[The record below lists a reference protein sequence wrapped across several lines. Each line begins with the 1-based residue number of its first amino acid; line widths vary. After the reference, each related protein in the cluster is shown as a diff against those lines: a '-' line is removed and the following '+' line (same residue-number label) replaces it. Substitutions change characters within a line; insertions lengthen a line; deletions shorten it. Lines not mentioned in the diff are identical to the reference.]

1 MSTIIAEQEVAGII
15 AEPEAEDVTQKES
28 LQIQG
33 IDYVE
38 FYVGNAT
45 QATHFYRHAFGL
57 TPIAYSGLETGA
69 HDHVSCV
76 VEQRKVRMI
85 FTSALN
91 PESPVAAHVNLH
103 GDGVKDIAFK
113 VKDATQA
120 FAYAVKRGAQPVME
134 PTVLENE
141 KGYVIKATIGSF
153 GDTVHSFIE
162 RNNYTG
168 TFLPNFAGLNDLA
181 PIPATYLAATDHL
194 AISVQQGSLDRWTDF
209 YKEALG
215 FRQTDE
221 RDIITENSALNSKV
235 VQNSTGLIK
244 LVLMEP
250 APGKRKSQIEE
261 YLDFYRGAGTQ
272 HVAMLSSNIFKS
284 VAALRATGISFLQ
297 APDSYY
303 DMLEDRIGK
312 IDEDMKA
319 LRELHILVDRDEWG
333 YLMQVFTKPV
343 QSRPTVF
350 MEIIQRVGARGF
362 GGGNVLA
369 LFKAMEREQAL
380 RGNL

>member
-1 MSTIIAEQEVAGII
+1 MSTIIAEQEVTGII
-15 AEPEAEDVTQKES
+15 AEPEGEGLPQKES

-33 IDYVE
+33 IDYIE

-45 QATHFYRHAFGL
+45 QATHFYRNTFGL
-57 TPIAYSGLETGA
+57 TPTAYSGLETGA
-69 HDHVSCV
+69 HEDVSYV
-76 VEQRKVRMI
+76 VEQRKVRLI

-91 PESPVAAHVNLH
+91 PESPVAAHVNQH

-113 VKDATQA
+113 VKDAKQA
-120 FAYAVKRGAQPVME
+120 FEYAVRRGAQPVME
-134 PTVLENE
+134 PTVFENDN
-141 KGYVIKATIGSF
+141 GYVIKATIASF

-162 RNNYTG
+162 RNNFRG
-168 TFLPNFAGLNDLA
+168 TFLPAFMDINDLL
-181 PIPATYLAATDHL
+181 PIPATHLAAIDHL
-194 AISVQQGSLDRWTDF
+194 AISVEQGTLDRWTDF

-221 RDIITENSALNSKV
+221 RDILTENSALNSKV

-244 LVLMEP
+244 LVFMEP
-250 APGKRKSQIEE
+250 APGKHKSQIEE
-261 YLDFYRGAGTQ
+261 YLDFYRGSGTQ
-272 HVAMLSSNIFKS
+272 HVAMLSANIFKS
-284 VAALRATGISFLQ
+284 VAALRATGIKFLH

-303 DMLEDRIGK
+303 EMLEDRIGK